1 MSELQY
7 ELFVIWGYV
16 RIYAIILQVF
26 ELYSII
32 NTVTVAGCNSD
43 AESDH
48 NNFFP
53 KT

>member
-1 MSELQY
+1 MFELQY
-7 ELFVIWGYV
+7 ELFVMWGYV
-16 RIYAIILQVF
+16 RIYVIILQVF
-26 ELYSII
+26 EFSSTINII
-32 NTVTVAGCNSD
+32 TVAGCNSD